1 MKTKLK
7 ELVQRF
13 DSTKDDSEYE
23 EEFLK
28 TFQDCLEQNFKEIVF
43 EFDGE
48 GAYFG
53 KQCKISFNEYYY
65 MYKENEL
72 NFEIAYDFNSNKIS
86 IYKENHNGFWVCSF
100 YSGPMTDNFKSIFKK
115 TLLYQIGVENEN

>member
-23 EEFLK
+23 NEFLK
-28 TFQDCLEQNFKEIVF
+28 AFQECLFENLKEIVF

-65 MYKENEL
+65 MYQEYEL

-86 IYKENHNGFWVCSF
+86 IYKENHNWFWVCPF
-100 YSGPMTDNFKSIFKK
+100 YSGPMTDNIKNIFKK
-115 TLLYQIGVENEN
+115 TLLYQIGIENEN